1 MLVYQLSL
9 LIIALLVSCAAA
21 LPGVFL
27 VLRGVVLMS
36 DAISHALLPGIILMF
51 LLVRK
56 LDSPLLLFGAAAAGM
71 LTVVCTEALMRT
83 HRIKKDTAI
92 GLVFPFFF
100 AVGVILITLYA
111 RNIHID
117 TDMVLLGEI
126 AFAPF
131 NRLYISGVD
140 CGPYAAWLLSG
151 IVLTNILFITVFYK
165 ELAFSIF
172 DPVGAQVAGF
182 NESYIHYGLMLLTSI
197 TVVGAFDI
205 VGSIVVVALMITPAA
220 TAYILTKSLGHMII
234 MSLLVACAA
243 AVSGY
248 AWALV
253 CDISIA
259 GAIAVMSGVFFL
271 GVLAYAP
278 KKGIGIRK

>member
-1 MLVYQLSL
+1 
-9 LIIALLVSCAAA
+9 
-21 LPGVFL
+21 
-27 VLRGVVLMS
+27 MS
-36 DAISHALLPGIILMF
+36 DAISHALLPGIIIML

-56 LDSPLLLFGAAAAGM
+56 LDSPLLLVGAAVAGM
-71 LTVVCTEALMRT
+71 FTVLCIELLMRT
-83 HRIKKDTAI
+83 QNIKKDTAI

-131 NRLYISGVD
+131 NRLYLAGMD
-140 CGPYAAWLLSG
+140 CGPYAVWLLSCILG
-151 IVLTNILFITVFYK
+151 MNLLFIRIFYK

-172 DPVGAQVAGF
+172 DPIGAQVAGF

-220 TAYILTKSLGHMII
+220 TAYLVTKSLDHMVI
-234 MSLLVACAA
+234 MSLLVGVSA
-243 AVSGY
+243 AVSGC

-253 CDISIA
+253 SDISIA
-259 GAIAVMSGVFFL
+259 GAIAVMSGLFFL
-271 GVLAYAP
+271 STLLCTP
-278 KKGIGIRK
+278 KRV